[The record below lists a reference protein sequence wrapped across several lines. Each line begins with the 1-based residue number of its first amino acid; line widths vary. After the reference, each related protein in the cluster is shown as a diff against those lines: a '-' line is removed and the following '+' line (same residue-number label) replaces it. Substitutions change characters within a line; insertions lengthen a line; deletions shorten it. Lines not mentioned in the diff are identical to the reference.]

1 MIRVVSIF
9 FLTLS
14 LTACSSFIETT
25 KSASKSLES
34 RVINMMSPG
43 GNDGLEAAKPLEAI
57 SNEVVITKVW
67 QKKPGKG
74 QQENFLKLEMATSN
88 GKLFMADDQG
98 LVVALDQKTGDK
110 IWEVKTN
117 LPISGGIEVGAENL
131 FFGTTDAEVV
141 ALKLSDG
148 DTVWT
153 SQVSSEVLSIPRY
166 SDGFVI
172 VRSIDGAISALDA
185 SDGKEVWSY
194 VRDVPALSLRGT
206 SSPVIKSGGVI
217 TGYANGKLVV
227 LRLKDGLQIWETS
240 VAVPRGRGAL
250 TRMVD
255 VDADPLA
262 GERFIYAATFNGGV
276 VAVDVR
282 SGEIAWRRTEMS
294 SFKTMVADWLS
305 VYVVDVKNHIW
316 SADQNDGSI
325 NWEQDQLENR
335 QLSPLAKT
343 GDYLLT
349 TDYEGYLHVLSAS
362 DGHLM
367 SRLKVSDEAIT
378 AMPLIDGDLIY
389 LQDVKGEITAIRL
402 GVETAA
408 EFKN

>member
-1 MIRVVSIF
+1 MIRVSISIL
-9 FLTLS
+9 FLT

-25 KSASKSLES
+25 KSASKSFES
-34 RVINMMSPG
+34 SVIDMMDPY
-43 GNDGLEAAKPLEAI
+43 GNDELERAKVLEDI
-57 SNEVVITKVW
+57 SNEVVISKVW
-67 QKKPGKG
+67 QNKPSEG
-74 QQENFLKLEMATSN
+74 QKEKFLKLEMAVSN
-88 GKLFMADDQG
+88 GTIFMADDQG
-98 LVVALDQKTGDK
+98 LVVALDQQTGNK
-110 IWEVKTN
+110 IWEVETN
-117 LPISGGIEVGAENL
+117 LPISGAIEVGADNL

-153 SQVSSEVLSIPRY
+153 SQVSSEVLSIPRF

-194 VRDVPALSLRGT
+194 IRDVPALSLRGT

-282 SGEIAWRRTEMS
+282 TGEIAWRRSEVS
-294 SFKTMVADWLS
+294 SFKKMVADWVS
-305 VYVVDVKNHIW
+305 VFVVDVENHVW
-316 SADQNDGSI
+316 SVDQSDGSV
-325 NWEQDQLENR
+325 NWLQDQLEHR
-335 QLSPLAKT
+335 QLTPLAKT

-349 TDYEGYLHVLSAS
+349 ADFEGYLHVLSAY

-367 SRLKVSDEAIT
+367 ARLKVSSAAIT
-378 AMPLIDGDLIY
+378 AAPLIAGDLIY
-389 LQDVKGEITAIRL
+389 LQDVEGEVTAIRL
-402 GVETAA
+402 GAETAL
-408 EFKN
+408 EDKD